1 MLDANSLKAIIQGEP
16 SNAIKA
22 MRQDFADYVRHVF
35 GKGTDEYLAQ
45 INEYEN
51 EKQHKLRKK
60 HAIENPWIIDEL
72 LRPVDNIWQAKGG
85 DETYT
90 FTGETPE
97 DFIESLNDVRG
108 GMSLQSFM
116 KEIWFQRFVS
126 DPNGIIFLEV
136 SADGKEAHY
145 TYKAIAKIKDYKVKG
160 INIDWIVF
168 EPDVEVIEDHDGKE
182 EKISYSWAVDEKN
195 YYKCKNTGNEF
206 AVVEIRPHAFG
217 MVPGVINS
225 SIFNTD
231 KGFKVSPIDKQMG
244 LLNSYLVINSIKE
257 IYQVKHNFATPWAIE
272 QVCPTCNGSRR
283 VGTGECPTCH
293 GSGKGIGKDV
303 SDVWVIPK
311 PQPDEPAMPTP
322 PFGYAQTNY
331 ETCEENRKELDYKF
345 DKMYHSLWGTTVAT
359 ANNETA
365 TGRFIDTMPVYN
377 KLNMFADI
385 AQTMHQQLAI
395 IWGKFTNPLTF
406 KDAKI
411 SYSRRYIIETPD
423 ALWTRYNDA
432 RKDKAPEMSLNYML
446 EQFYYSEF
454 ASNKQMADYY
464 ITLMYVEP
472 YVHST
477 IEEVEKLSI
486 QEDIK
491 LAKRYFPEWQKSIEP
506 ADVEKKDVD
515 ELSKELYAF
524 ASSKKVEIIPGVPE
538 NK

>member
-1 MLDANSLKAIIQGEP
+1 MLDANSLKAIIQGEI
-16 SNAIKA
+16 SNKIKA

-35 GKGTDEYLAQ
+35 GKGTDEYLSQ

-51 EKQHKLRKK
+51 DKQHKLRKK

-85 DETYT
+85 DETYI

-108 GMSLQSFM
+108 GMSLHSFM
-116 KEIWFQRFVS
+116 KEIWFQRFIS

-136 SADGKEAHY
+136 SADGSEAHY
-145 TYKAIAKIKDYKVKG
+145 TYKAITKIKDYHAKG

-168 EPDVEVIEDHDGKE
+168 EPDVEVIEDKEGKE
-182 EKISYSWAVDEKN
+182 EKVTYSWAVDEKY
-195 YYKCKNTGNEF
+195 YYKCKNSGADF
-206 AVVEIRPHAFG
+206 AVIEVREHTFG

-231 KGFKVSPIDKQMG
+231 KGYKVSPIDKQMG

-272 QVCPTCNGSRR
+272 QVCVTCNGSRR
-283 VGTGECPTCH
+283 VGSNECPTCH
-293 GSGKGIGKDV
+293 GTGKGMGKDV
-303 SDVWVIPK
+303 SDIWVIPK
-311 PQPDEPAMPTP
+311 PQPDEPALPTP
-322 PFGYAQTNY
+322 PFGYAQTNF
-331 ETCEENRKELDYKF
+331 ETCEENRKELDWKF
-345 DKMYHSLWGTTVAT
+345 DKLYHSLWGTTVAT

-395 IWGKFTNPLTF
+395 IWGKFKNPLTF

-423 ALWTRYNDA
+423 ALWTRYQTA

-472 YVHST
+472 YVHAT
-477 IEEVEKLSI
+477 IEEVEGMTI

-491 LAKRYFPEWQKSIEP
+491 LAKRYFPEWQKSVEP
-506 ADVEKKDVD
+506 AMVEAKTAKQ
-515 ELSKELYAF
+515 LSEDLYAF
-524 ASSKKVEIIPGVPE
+524 AAERKVVITPEVPA